1 MTATIQTARVRFRRP
16 YQAYRTGQVV
26 EVTRG
31 LARTL
36 VLNGRADMAD
46 EPQLRMAVA
55 PEPAGL
61 ETAVAEP
68 VVPKKR
74 GRPRKAK

>member
-1 MTATIQTARVRFRRP
+1 MTATMQTARVRFRRP
-16 YQAYRTGQVV
+16 YQTYRAGQVV
-26 EVTRG
+26 KVTKG

-36 VLNGRADMAD
+36 VLYGRADVAD

-55 PEPAGL
+55 PEPANL
-61 ETAVAEP
+61 EVAVADP

-74 GRPRKAK
+74 GRPRKVK